1 MGVQES
7 PTGKTYT
14 VLTEGF
20 MSVERKIFGWKCKQA
35 AAWQLLLEHLVNMHE
50 KNNAIYWVLTTQ
62 AAGHHQDNY
71 VA

>member
-7 PTGKTYT
+7 PIGKTYT

-50 KNNAIYWVLTTQ
+50 KNNAIY
-62 AAGHHQDNY
+62 
-71 VA
+71 